1 MTFDRWLAY
10 VAVLAVVCIAPGPAV
25 ILTSAQAA
33 ARGVRSSLA
42 IIAGVQAGNTIYFLL
57 SALGLGAIIAAS
69 ETAFLLIKYVGGA
82 YLVFLG
88 VRALL
93 SHSAAADGHRTQQRW
108 RRVFL
113 HGFASQL
120 ANPKSVLFYVALL
133 PQFIVPGPDLTGQLL
148 ILGVTDV
155 VVEVPILAVYAALAA
170 RGGALV
176 AGRGSAWRE
185 RLTGSALIAA
195 GTAVL
200 LTRRSG

>member
-1 MTFDRWLAY
+1 MTLDRWLAY
-10 VAVLAVVCIAPGPAV
+10 VALLFIVCITPGPAV

-93 SHSAAADGHRTQQRW
+93 SHSAAAEDQSTRQEWQ
-108 RRVFL
+108 RVFL
-113 HGFASQL
+113 DGFASQL

-133 PQFIVPGPDLTGQLL
+133 PQFIVPGPDLAWQLL

-155 VVEVPILAVYAALAA
+155 VVEVPILAAYAALAA
-170 RGGALV
+170 RGGAYV
-176 AGRGSAWRE
+176 GGSAWRE
-185 RLTGSALIAA
+185 HLTGSALIAA
-195 GTAVL
+195 GAAVL

>member
-1 MTFDRWLAY
+1 MTLDRWLAY
-10 VAVLAVVCIAPGPAV
+10 VAVLFIVCITPGPAV

-93 SHSAAADGHRTQQRW
+93 SHSAAAEDQSTRQEWQ
-108 RRVFL
+108 RVFL
-113 HGFASQL
+113 DGFASQL

-133 PQFIVPGPDLTGQLL
+133 PQFIVPGPDLAWQLL

-155 VVEVPILAVYAALAA
+155 VVEVPILAAYAALAA
-170 RGGALV
+170 RGGAYV
-176 AGRGSAWRE
+176 GGSAWRE

-195 GTAVL
+195 GAAVL